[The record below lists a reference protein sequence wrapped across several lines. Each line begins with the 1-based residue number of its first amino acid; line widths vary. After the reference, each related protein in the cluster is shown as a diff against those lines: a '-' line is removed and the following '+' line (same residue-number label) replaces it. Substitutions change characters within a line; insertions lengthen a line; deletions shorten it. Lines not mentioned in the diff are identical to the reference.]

1 VLFKKKWVPA
11 SAKSILV
18 TYSEHNSFTNPF
30 TFYLMQNLTS
40 TMGRLAVVLA
50 GALAL
55 GSCSRAEYA
64 TLPRSA
70 SYMGTATAT
79 SKARV
84 AVSSPIAAAPAA
96 TAPEV
101 VAPVAEAPLAA
112 PAVAPVASAIV
123 AAPTARVA
131 TAAPR
136 TQAAE
141 VPATVATAPDAVA
154 AAPKMNLAQRIALA
168 KVTKKLNKL
177 TASASQ
183 LKKGDNTAHTTR
195 INGNL
200 RTGIILLLV
209 GLIVGIFSG
218 LIGTI
223 IALIGVI
230 FLVLWLLDEL

>member
-1 VLFKKKWVPA
+1 M
-11 SAKSILV
+11 
-18 TYSEHNSFTNPF
+18 H
-30 TFYLMQNLTS
+30 NLTS

-55 GSCSRAEYA
+55 GSCNRAEYA

-70 SYMGTATAT
+70 SYMGTATAA

-84 AVSSPIAAAPAA
+84 AVSSPIAAP
-96 TAPEV
+96 TTEV
-101 VAPVAEAPLAA
+101 VAPATETPIAATPAAPVAPLAT
-112 PAVAPVASAIV
+112 APVAAPAARTMAAV
-123 AAPTARVA
+123 PQPQAMAAPAAVA
-131 TAAPR
+131 
-136 TQAAE
+136 
-141 VPATVATAPDAVA
+141 ATAPDAVA

-177 TASASQ
+177 AAAAPQ

>member
-1 VLFKKKWVPA
+1 
-11 SAKSILV
+11 
-18 TYSEHNSFTNPF
+18 
-30 TFYLMQNLTS
+30 
-40 TMGRLAVVLA
+40 MGRLAVVLA

-55 GSCSRAEYA
+55 GSCNRAEYA

-70 SYMGTATAT
+70 SYMGTTTAT

-84 AVSSPIAAAPAA
+84 AVSSPIAATPVA

-101 VAPVAEAPLAA
+101 AAAPAAEAPLAA
-112 PAVAPVASAIV
+112 TAPVAP
-123 AAPTARVA
+123 AAPV
-131 TAAPR
+131 
-136 TQAAE
+136 AAE
-141 VPATVATAPDAVA
+141 VPAARVAAVAPRAQAVEAPAAAAAAPDAVT
-154 AAPKMNLAQRIALA
+154 AAPKLNLAQRIALA

-177 TASASQ
+177 TANAPQ
-183 LKKGDNTAHTTR
+183 LKKGDNTAHTAR

>member
-1 VLFKKKWVPA
+1 
-11 SAKSILV
+11 
-18 TYSEHNSFTNPF
+18 
-30 TFYLMQNLTS
+30 MQNLTS

-55 GSCSRAEYA
+55 GSCNRAEYA

-70 SYMGTATAT
+70 SYMGTTTAT

-84 AVSSPIAAAPAA
+84 AVSSPIAAPVAI
-96 TAPEV
+96 APEV
-101 VAPVAEAPLAA
+101 AAAPVAEAPLAA
-112 PAVAPVASAIV
+112 TAATPAASVAAEAPAARVAAVAPRAQAVEAP
-123 AAPTARVA
+123 AAA
-131 TAAPR
+131 
-136 TQAAE
+136 
-141 VPATVATAPDAVA
+141 APDAVA
-154 AAPKMNLAQRIALA
+154 AAPKLNLAQRIALA

-177 TASASQ
+177 TANAPQ
-183 LKKGDNTAHTTR
+183 LKKGDNTAHTAR

>member
-1 VLFKKKWVPA
+1 
-11 SAKSILV
+11 
-18 TYSEHNSFTNPF
+18 
-30 TFYLMQNLTS
+30 MQNLTS
-40 TMGRLAVVLA
+40 TMGRLGVVLA
-50 GALAL
+50 AALAL
-55 GSCSRAEYA
+55 GSCNRAEYA

-70 SYMGTATAT
+70 SYMGATTAT

-84 AVSSPIAAAPAA
+84 AVSSPIAAAPVTTATEVAA
-96 TAPEV
+96 
-101 VAPVAEAPLAA
+101 APVAEAPIAA
-112 PAVAPVASAIV
+112 PAIAPVAPAV
-123 AAPTARVA
+123 TEAPAARVA
-131 TAAPR
+131 AAPR
-136 TQAAE
+136 AQAVEA
-141 VPATVATAPDAVA
+141 PATVATAPDAVA

-177 TASASQ
+177 AANTPQ
-183 LKKGDNTAHTTR
+183 LKKGDNTAHTAR

>member
-1 VLFKKKWVPA
+1 
-11 SAKSILV
+11 
-18 TYSEHNSFTNPF
+18 
-30 TFYLMQNLTS
+30 MQHLTS
-40 TMGRLAVVLA
+40 TMGRLAVVFA
-50 GALAL
+50 AALTL
-55 GSCSRAEYA
+55 GSCNRAEYA

-79 SKARV
+79 QKARV
-84 AVSSPIAAAPAA
+84 AVSSPIAAAPATA
-96 TAPEV
+96 APEV
-101 VAPVAEAPLAA
+101 AAAPVAEAPVAA
-112 PAVAPVASAIV
+112 PAVTAVASA
-123 AAPTARVA
+123 APEAPAARVA
-131 TAAPR
+131 AAAPR
-136 TQAAE
+136 TQAA
-141 VPATVATAPDAVA
+141 AAPDAVA
-154 AAPKMNLAQRIALA
+154 AAPKLNLAQRIALA

-177 TASASQ
+177 AANTPQ
-183 LKKGDNTAHTTR
+183 LKKGDNTAHTAR